1 MLSLRSEVHL
11 FAGMM
16 GSSPLRGATSMI
28 LALLLLTHTLAL
40 GAAPSHEATSI
51 GSTAVH
57 REPRGGDNNVK
68 AYASDAEAPHSSG
81 GGSSSSSA
89 LSMGGSTGPSDGRG
103 SAASAAMTPDSEVMS
118 GATGPVVV
126 VSGATGRTGSLLYLA
141 LRGSGIAVRALV
153 RNASKAKEMLDC
165 GACDEEAVSRGIG
178 GIGG

>member
-40 GAAPSHEATSI
+40 GAAPSHEAASI
-51 GSTAVH
+51 GTTAFH
-57 REPRGGDNNVK
+57 REPRGGDIK
-68 AYASDAEAPHSSG
+68 AAASASDAKAPHSG
-81 GGSSSSSA
+81 GGGSSSSA

-165 GACDEEAVSRGIG
+165 GACDEEAVSRG
-178 GIGG
+178 